1 MLYLS
6 KRSDFMFSYKRLW
19 KLLIDKELNKTQ
31 FMEKVNISRTTAD
44 RMKKNQYVDMSSLDK
59 ICNELNCSLEDIVE
73 HIKD

>member
-1 MLYLS
+1 
-6 KRSDFMFSYKRLW
+6 
-19 KLLIDKELNKTQ
+19 
-31 FMEKVNISRTTAD
+31 MEKVNISRTTAD

>member
-1 MLYLS
+1 
-6 KRSDFMFSYKRLW
+6 MFSYKRLW

-31 FMEKVNISRTTAD
+31 FMEKVRTTAD